1 MGPFVSPLKAG
12 REGRLKRLDL
22 RTSSR
27 FSVDGLAV
35 SGLAQSRFA
44 VNGLCTQK
52 AFYSQVFI
60 DKF

>member
-1 MGPFVSPLKAG
+1 MGPFVLPLKAG
-12 REGRLKRLDL
+12 REGRPKRLDL
-22 RTSSR
+22 RSSPR

-44 VNGLCTQK
+44 VDGFFTQK
-52 AFYSQVFI
+52 VFYSQVFI